1 MIEAMKLED
10 TPWKESYDQPRQ
22 HIKKQRHHF
31 DDKGLCSQSYGFSS
45 SHVQMWESDH
55 KKGWVPKNWCFPI
68 VVLKKTL
75 ESPLDCK
82 EIKPVNLKGNQPWI
96 VIARAD
102 AEAPILQSSDVKS
115 QPLEKTL
122 MLGKIEGRRRR
133 ERQRMRWLASTTDSM
148 DMSLSKLWEIVE
160 DREAWCVTVQEVT
173 NGWTRLKWLSNN
185 TGFIAISYNIISHYY
200 SHYLIITYNEV

>member
-1 MIEAMKLED
+1 MGKQWKQCQTLFWGAPKSLQMVTAAMKLED

-133 ERQRMRWLASTTDSM
+133 DDGGWDYWMASLTQWTWVWANSGRQRM
-148 DMSLSKLWEIVE
+148 
-160 DREAWCVTVQEVT
+160 
-173 NGWTRLKWLSNN
+173 
-185 TGFIAISYNIISHYY
+185 TGKPGV
-200 SHYLIITYNEV
+200 L